1 MTFNKETILICKAGI
16 ASNEALITLTS
27 KRLMLTQDDAQAQ
40 AFRMTIKTLKA
51 ERAVVVHACNGNRE
65 KARRWLA
72 RFRERG
78 TDEIEHA
85 LEVGDFNV
93 NVVVYKHIDD
103 TFETHSTYK
112 GTDRAYKEAYDN
124 IMRIY
129 NSLKQLVDRM

>member
-85 LEVGDFNV
+85 LEVGTRSG
-93 NVVVYKHIDD
+93 Y

-112 GTDRAYKEAYDN
+112 GTDRAYEEAYDN

-129 NSLKQLVDRM
+129 NSLKRLVDRM

>member
-1 MTFNKETILICKAGI
+1 MTFNEETILNCKEAI

-40 AFRMTIKTLKA
+40 AFRMSIKTLKA

-85 LEVGDFNV
+85 LEGGDFNV
-93 NVVVYKHIDD
+93 VFYEHIDD
-103 TFETHSTYK
+103 TFETHSTCK